1 MKRLQK
7 VISEA
12 GIASRRKAED
22 LIVDGKV
29 SVNGKIIKE
38 LGYKVSGSDIVSVDG
53 KEIKREDK
61 VYFLLNKPRG
71 VVSTTNDEVDRE
83 TVVDL
88 IDTDKKVFP
97 VGRLDYDTTGVIL
110 LTNDGDFANIITHPS
125 YGLKKTY
132 IAKINGIL
140 NKEKISLLKEG
151 VLIDGKKSKALRVKT
166 RRIDKNKNTS
176 IVEIEVSE
184 GRNHL
189 IKKMFKEIGYDVL
202 KLKREKIDI
211 FTVQGLKSGEYRKL
225 TVKEVK
231 TIYSYKKNP

>member
-140 NKEKISLLKEG
+140 NKEEINF
-151 VLIDGKKSKALRVKT
+151 IN
-166 RRIDKNKNTS
+166 NK
-176 IVEIEVSE
+176 V
-184 GRNHL
+184 
-189 IKKMFKEIGYDVL
+189 KKME
-202 KLKREKIDI
+202 
-211 FTVQGLKSGEYRKL
+211 
-225 TVKEVK
+225 
-231 TIYSYKKNP
+231 

>member
-1 MKRLQK
+1 MQ
-7 VISEA
+7 
-12 GIASRRKAED
+12 G
-22 LIVDGKV
+22 
-29 SVNGKIIKE
+29 
-38 LGYKVSGSDIVSVDG
+38 
-53 KEIKREDK
+53 
-61 VYFLLNKPRG
+61 
-71 VVSTTNDEVDRE
+71 VDR
-83 TVVDL
+83 
-88 IDTDKKVFP
+88 
-97 VGRLDYDTTGVIL
+97 
-110 LTNDGDFANIITHPS
+110 H
-125 YGLKKTY
+125 
-132 IAKINGIL
+132 
-140 NKEKISLLKEG
+140 KEKISLLKEG

>member
-22 LIVDGKV
+22 LIVAGKV
-29 SVNGKIIKE
+29 SVNGKIITE
-38 LGYKVSGSDIVSVDG
+38 LGYKVSGNDIVSVEG
-53 KEIKREDK
+53 KELKKEDK

-71 VVSTTNDEVDRE
+71 VVSTTSDEIDRK
-83 TVVDL
+83 TVVEL
-88 IDTDKKVFP
+88 IDTDKAIFP
-97 VGRLDYDTTGVIL
+97 VGRLDYDTTGLIL

-140 NKEKISLLKEG
+140 NKEKVTLLKDG
-151 VLIDGKKSKALRVKT
+151 ILVDGKKSKALRVKT

-176 IVEIEVSE
+176 IVEIEVAE
-184 GRNHL
+184 GRNHI
-189 IKKMFKEIGYDVL
+189 IKKMFNEIGYDVL